1 MLTLRHLASVL
12 KVHVVWAGIALT
24 CGVLGAL
31 WPILTT
37 PRSWDGPGLGI
48 GIYIFGGLGLLL
60 GTCVGAVVAFVL
72 FERWVLLKPEA
83 KLTTANSTDVV
94 AGQ

>member
-1 MLTLRHLASVL
+1 MLALRRFASVL
-12 KVHVVWAGIALT
+12 KFLAVWVGIALT
-24 CGVLGAL
+24 CGILGAL

-60 GTCVGAVVAFVL
+60 GTGVGAVVAFLL
-72 FERWVLLKPEA
+72 FERSVLLKLEA
-83 KLTTANSTDVV
+83 KAATTNAAEVA